1 MKKKQMTNKHN
12 LDELIKLFLE
22 EANNE
27 DLRRAKNR
35 PKIQAAGAGIY
46 ILVVSFYWRT
56 YNSGNQLLMI

>member
-27 DLRRAKNR
+27 YLRRAKNR

-46 ILVVSFYWRT
+46 ILVV
-56 YNSGNQLLMI
+56 